1 MDIRIGVSVVF
12 INSVFINIFC
22 VIVDFLIL
30 ILVVGMILIYVSVW
44 NKGLISLENSF
55 VDIFLNI

>member
-44 NKGLISLENSF
+44 NKELISLENSF
-55 VDIFLNI
+55 VDIILNI

>member
-1 MDIRIGVSVVF
+1 MDICIGVSVVF

-30 ILVVGMILIYVSVW
+30 ILVVGMILIYVLVW
-44 NKGLISLENSF
+44 NRELISLENSF

>member
-44 NKGLISLENSF
+44 NKELISLENSF

>member
-30 ILVVGMILIYVSVW
+30 ILVVGMILIYVLVW
-44 NKGLISLENSF
+44 NKELISLENIF

>member
-30 ILVVGMILIYVSVW
+30 ILVVGMILIYVLIW
-44 NKGLISLENSF
+44 NKELISLENSF

>member
-30 ILVVGMILIYVSVW
+30 ILVVGMILIYVLVW

>member
-44 NKGLISLENSF
+44 NKELISLENIF

>member
-44 NKGLISLENSF
+44 NRELISLENSF

>member
-30 ILVVGMILIYVSVW
+30 ILVVGMILIYVLVC
-44 NKGLISLENSF
+44 NKELISLENSF

>member
-30 ILVVGMILIYVSVW
+30 ILVVGMILIYVLVW
-44 NKGLISLENSF
+44 NKELISLENSF